1 MLTSSLMF
9 YSAYVCIS
17 TNTHTPHSQMFT
29 HTHENLL
36 LQTLIT
42 GIKKMC
48 RKMYAVT
55 YVSFHLLEVK
65 LCLSITALSARKPE
79 FNIAYKILIGTSYI

>member
-1 MLTSSLMF
+1 
-9 YSAYVCIS
+9 
-17 TNTHTPHSQMFT
+17 
-29 HTHENLL
+29 
-36 LQTLIT
+36 
-42 GIKKMC
+42 
-48 RKMYAVT
+48 MYAAT